1 MDNQLI
7 ILIKNNL
14 SELEKVV
21 QLFDVFS
28 KQNGLPIKIKHSA
41 DLVIDEVINNIITY
55 GYADENEHDID
66 IKIFIKDEILNLQI
80 VDDARKFNPLN
91 NNEADTKSS
100 IEERAIGGLGLHFIK
115 KMMDEAIY
123 KYENRKNILIMRKQI
138 KES

>member
-7 ILIKNNL
+7 IRIKNDL
-14 SELEKVV
+14 SELERIVH
-21 QLFDVFS
+21 QFDVFG
-28 KQNGLPIKIKHSA
+28 KQNRLPIKIKHSA

-55 GYADENEHDID
+55 GYDDEKEHDID

-80 VDDARKFNPLN
+80 EDDARKFNPLN
-91 NNEADTKSS
+91 DNEADTKSS
-100 IEERAIGGLGLHFIK
+100 IEEREIGGLGRHFVK
-115 KMMDEAIY
+115 EMMDEAIY

>member
-1 MDNQLI
+1 M
-7 ILIKNNL
+7 
-14 SELEKVV
+14 
-21 QLFDVFS
+21 
-28 KQNGLPIKIKHSA
+28 
-41 DLVIDEVINNIITY
+41 
-55 GYADENEHDID
+55 
-66 IKIFIKDEILNLQI
+66 NLQI